1 MHETEVNL
9 LIILNYKSKFRW
21 EKVVIWQ
28 KILNV
33 GSNLRC
39 YEFLTKISNR
49 MEIYA
54 LEILIPQVQHVSWE

>member
-1 MHETEVNL
+1 MLKTEVNL